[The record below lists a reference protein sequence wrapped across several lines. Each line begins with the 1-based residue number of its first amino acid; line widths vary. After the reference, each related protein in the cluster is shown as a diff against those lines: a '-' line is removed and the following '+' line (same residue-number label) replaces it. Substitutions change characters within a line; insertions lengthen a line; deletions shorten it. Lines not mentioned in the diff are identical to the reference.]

1 MDSGIFKKD
10 KLYAELKQEIIS
22 GKYAP
27 GARLPKE
34 LEFSRMLGVAKV
46 TLRSALERL
55 EAEKLIVR
63 LPRKGTFIR
72 EDQKPNLILIGIN
85 RRNAVE
91 MPHNYI
97 IPGISAEAS
106 EMGYR
111 TEQCFVEYLRELKPE
126 KALGVLRGKNLC
138 GVLLVVS
145 NLNGNEPE
153 LGILRQ
159 LNLPVIIV
167 HGDEQDKIA
176 GFPLLF
182 SDIRKSWKAGLEYLA
197 QKGYRNVKLLMK
209 RDRNRGWTPEESR
222 ELFRELGL
230 KDTGRLVYEADLSR
244 DSVRGAMDEMLPEC
258 NTQTAIYCYSDF
270 YAMEAMKY
278 LQERKIRIP
287 EELAVMGYCGYPG
300 DALLDPPLST
310 VDLEYA
316 DIGRMA
322 VRLLTSPSWPES
334 PEHSLLATPYRVIE
348 RESTFCNQY
357 HSNNI

>member
-1 MDSGIFKKD
+1 
-10 KLYAELKQEIIS
+10 
-22 GKYAP
+22 
-27 GARLPKE
+27 
-34 LEFSRMLGVAKV
+34 
-46 TLRSALERL
+46 
-55 EAEKLIVR
+55 
-63 LPRKGTFIR
+63 
-72 EDQKPNLILIGIN
+72 
-85 RRNAVE
+85 

-209 RDRNRGWTPEESR
+209 RDRNRGWTPEENR

-258 NTQTAIYCYSDF
+258 NAQTAIYCYSDF

-300 DALLDPPLST
+300 DTLLDPPLST